1 MMSPRSRR
9 RVKQSLD
16 IRFQGTVG
24 PDVLEEL
31 LLPIE
36 DVRSD
41 RARICFDLDEMG
53 FAPLDVLVAVLLLLN
68 ELAAEG
74 HDVELKWRGANSC
87 RYAERMGFFALLD
100 RGVTVTPS
108 CPAGGLYRT
117 YKDNNPQILEMTA
130 VPAGSD
136 RASATST
143 LERLHERLT
152 ENLAASTGKDPIN
165 DLWTFASEA
174 LDNIYEH
181 SETPRPGIVAAQ
193 RYNSID
199 RGPRL
204 SLVIADAGLG
214 IPTTIR
220 AGNPSV
226 ASMADKDIIL
236 AAFRDGLSRR
246 SGKGDGCGLTRCAR
260 VAARYEG
267 NVRVRVGQAWT
278 KLVTRSAKMGLT
290 MGFYGEG
297 ASIAGTQIGLDLYL
311 DRLERS
317 A

>member
-1 MMSPRSRR
+1 MSQRSRK
-9 RVKQSLD
+9 RVRQSLD
-16 IRFQGTVG
+16 IKFQGTVG
-24 PDVLEEL
+24 SDALEEL
-31 LLPIE
+31 LAPIE
-36 DVRSD
+36 AVRSN
-41 RARICFDLDEMG
+41 RARFCFDLDEME

-68 ELAAEG
+68 ELVAEG
-74 HDVELKWRGANSC
+74 HDVELRWRGTNSC
-87 RYAERMGFFALLD
+87 KYAERMGFFGLLD

-108 CPAGGLYRT
+108 RPAGGLYHA

-130 VPAGSD
+130 VPAGAD

-152 ENLAASTGKDPIN
+152 ENLATTTGRGPIN

-181 SETPRPGIVAAQ
+181 SETPRPGVVAAQ
-193 RYNSID
+193 RYNSTG

-220 AGNPSV
+220 AGNPS
-226 ASMADKDIIL
+226 AARMDDKDIIL

-246 SGKGDGCGLTRCAR
+246 SGRGYGCGLTRCAQ

-267 NVRVRVGQAWT
+267 NLRVRVGRAWT
-278 KLVTRSAKMGLT
+278 KLVTRSARMGLT
-290 MGFYGEG
+290 IGFYGEG
-297 ASIAGTQIGLDLYL
+297 ASIAGTQIALDLYL
-311 DRLERS
+311 DRLRRP